1 MIIDQNLVNQF
12 EQYMTNKNRKQNT
25 INKNI
30 SSLQQFIKVF
40 DVKTDEDITLKSIE
54 DYKTF
59 LLKQPTPKTS
69 IYYKTQNTLCT
80 RTVAQKVQNVK
91 NFVKFLN
98 MIYETW
104 INYNLIASPKF
115 HCHHMDFLEEY
126 EIKLLLDYVWQVEKY
141 DINRL
146 RSQLLIQLWYTTW
159 MRLSEMLNLEVEQFE
174 NDHFNI
180 IWKWD
185 IERTVFITENTKNL
199 LYQYLDVREQ
209 PLPRI
214 WFAGK
219 NWNRK
224 NYVFISHQ
232 METFWDKITKQTIC
246 GLFKRYN
253 CIPWKKITC
262 HVLRHSFAT
271 HLLEQWVDLYQ
282 IQKML
287 WHKYIT
293 TTENYLHWNI
303 KKLEQTHHSVFW
315 EF

>member
-1 MIIDQNLVNQF
+1 
-12 EQYMTNKNRKQNT
+12 
-25 INKNI
+25 
-30 SSLQQFIKVF
+30 
-40 DVKTDEDITLKSIE
+40 
-54 DYKTF
+54 
-59 LLKQPTPKTS
+59 
-69 IYYKTQNTLCT
+69 
-80 RTVAQKVQNVK
+80 VQNVK

-115 HCHHMDFLEEY
+115 HCQHMDFLEEY
-126 EIKLLLDYVWQVEKY
+126 EVKLLLDYVWKTEKY